1 MIYIRFNYILKFN
14 KIKME
19 GENIYINIEENNE
32 KIFTIQCQL
41 KESIKDLKERIKKK
55 FGIPLFCQKLFF
67 NNIELLD
74 NKKLASYN
82 INGESLLKLTNYA
95 SLKTSVLIKN
105 LNLIYYLKASDSIL
119 ELKKKI
125 FEKEN
130 IPIEKIQILKSGN
143 IIDDSKIIEDFMPD
157 LNFIGNLLE
166 IDKIKINIIDDK
178 IKETIF
184 VEPFSN
190 VDTIYNQ
197 LKKSYDFRLK
207 YNGNFLN
214 FGKLLIQYNIKNGD
228 NLELIKSKG
237 KIEIMILSSSGKK
250 MKVNVYL
257 EQKIG
262 ELKEY
267 ISPIIGIEGIAIA
280 LKYDGMVLHNEKTFS
295 EYDIENDDIIIASS
309 YQVGGCQKN

>member
-1 MIYIRFNYILKFN
+1 
-14 KIKME
+14 
-19 GENIYINIEENNE
+19 
-32 KIFTIQCQL
+32 
-41 KESIKDLKERIKKK
+41 
-55 FGIPLFCQKLFF
+55 
-67 NNIELLD
+67 
-74 NKKLASYN
+74 
-82 INGESLLKLTNYA
+82 
-95 SLKTSVLIKN
+95 
-105 LNLIYYLKASDSIL
+105 
-119 ELKKKI
+119 
-125 FEKEN
+125 
-130 IPIEKIQILKSGN
+130 
-143 IIDDSKIIEDFMPD
+143 MPD

-214 FGKLLIQYNIKNGD
+214 YGKLLIQYNIKNGD

-237 KIEIMILSSSGKK
+237 KIEIIILSSSRKK
-250 MKVNVYL
+250 IKVNVYL

-267 ISPIIGIEGIAIA
+267 ISPIIGIQRIVP
-280 LKYDGMVLHNEKTFS
+280 KYDGMVLHDEKTFS

>member
-1 MIYIRFNYILKFN
+1 
-14 KIKME
+14 ME
-19 GENIYINIEENNE
+19 GKNIYINIEENNE

-55 FGIPLFCQKLFF
+55 FEIPLFCQKLFL
-67 NNIELLD
+67 NNTELLD

-267 ISPIIGIEGIAIA
+267 ISPIIGIEIEGIA

-309 YQVGGCQKN
+309 YLVGGCQKN

>member
-1 MIYIRFNYILKFN
+1 
-14 KIKME
+14 ME
-19 GENIYINIEENNE
+19 EESIYINIEENNE

-41 KESIKDLKERIKKK
+41 KESIKDLKERIKKQ
-55 FGIPLFCQKLFF
+55 FEIPLFCQKLFL
-67 NNIELLD
+67 NNTELLD

-257 EQKIG
+257 EQKIS

>member
-1 MIYIRFNYILKFN
+1 M
-14 KIKME
+14 
-19 GENIYINIEENNE
+19 
-32 KIFTIQCQL
+32 
-41 KESIKDLKERIKKK
+41 
-55 FGIPLFCQKLFF
+55 
-67 NNIELLD
+67 
-74 NKKLASYN
+74 
-82 INGESLLKLTNYA
+82 
-95 SLKTSVLIKN
+95 LIKN

-267 ISPIIGIEGIAIA
+267 ISPIIGIEIEGIA
-280 LKYDGMVLHNEKTFS
+280 LKYDGMVLRNEKTFS

-309 YQVGGCQKN
+309 YLVGGCQKN

>member
-1 MIYIRFNYILKFN
+1 
-14 KIKME
+14 ME

-41 KESIKDLKERIKKK
+41 KESIKDLKERIKKQ
-55 FGIPLFCQKLFF
+55 FEIPLFCQKLFL
-67 NNIELLD
+67 NNTELLD

-280 LKYDGMVLHNEKTFS
+280 LKYDGMVLRNEKTFS